1 MSKNW
6 NHRND
11 VMGCARYHDWKYI
24 REIGPRSKMQIKNIK
39 ITQTK
44 IEKLN

>member
-1 MSKNW
+1 MAKNW

-24 REIGPRSKMQIKNIK
+24 REIGWNMESKMEIGKW
-39 ITQTK
+39 
-44 IEKLN
+44 KLKT